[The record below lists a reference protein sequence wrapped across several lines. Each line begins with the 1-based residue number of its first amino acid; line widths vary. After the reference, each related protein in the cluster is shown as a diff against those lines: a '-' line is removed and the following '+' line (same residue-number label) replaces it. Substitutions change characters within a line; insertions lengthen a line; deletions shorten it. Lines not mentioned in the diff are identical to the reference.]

1 MRSRLRR
8 PSVWIAVVAVALAA
22 VVWWMRARGPAVE
35 TVIAERRD
43 LEQHL
48 VASGRVR
55 VPTRLSISSQLAGL
69 VVAVGA
75 VEGQRV
81 AAGDLLVQLDDAA
94 ERAAVA
100 QAEAA
105 VKQAQARVD
114 QLRRVGAIVATEALR
129 QAETNL
135 AKAQLE
141 LTRSTKLAQSG
152 AVPAVEAENAQ
163 RAVDL
168 ATAQR
173 TAAAAQQL
181 ASTPLGAD
189 SRVALTAQLQAQAQL
204 AAAKVRLGQTRI
216 VATQPGTVLARSVEP
231 GDVVQPARALLEIAA
246 DSAVELVFFPDER
259 NLAWLRLGQVA
270 KVAADAFPAQLFE
283 ATVSYLAPAVDPQR
297 GSVEVRLAVA
307 APPPILKPD
316 MTVSIDLTIAA
327 KAQVVTVPSE
337 VVHGA
342 ATAAPWVHVVE
353 RGRAVRRAVK
363 VGLRGDGAV
372 EIVDGLAAGAEVI
385 VPSGRPLADGAR
397 VRAERR

>member
-1 MRSRLRR
+1 M
-8 PSVWIAVVAVALAA
+8 AA
-22 VVWWMRARGPAVE
+22 VVIAGVVWWARSRGPVVQTVAAV
-35 TVIAERRD
+35 RRD
-43 LEQHL
+43 LEQHI

-55 VPTRLSISSQLAGL
+55 VPTRLQLSSQLAGM

-81 AAGDLLVQLDDAA
+81 ARGDLLVQLDDAV

-100 QAEAA
+100 QAEAT

-129 QAETNL
+129 QTETNL

-141 LTRSTKLAQSG
+141 LERATKLARSG

-163 RAVDL
+163 RAVDI
-168 ATAQR
+168 AAAQR

-181 ASTPLGAD
+181 AATPLGAD

-204 AAAKVRLGQTRI
+204 ASAKVRLAQTRL
-216 VATQPGTVLARSVEP
+216 VATQPGTVLARAVEP

-259 NLAWLRLGQVA
+259 NLAWIRLGQPA
-270 KVAADAFPAQLFE
+270 KVAADAFPTQVFDA
-283 ATVSYLAPAVDPQR
+283 AVSYIAPAVDPQR
-297 GSVEVRLAVA
+297 GSVEVRLSVA
-307 APPPILKPD
+307 QPPPVLKPD

-327 KAQVVTVPSE
+327 KSQVVTVPSE
-337 VVHGA
+337 VVLGA
-342 ATAAPWVHVVE
+342 GTSTPHVFVVE
-353 RGRAVRRAVK
+353 RGRAVRRPIQL
-363 VGLRGDGAV
+363 GIRGDGAV
-372 EIVDGLAAGAEVI
+372 EVVDGVAPGAQVI
-385 VPSGRPLADGAR
+385 VPAGRPLTDGAR